1 MDVLIFTK
9 DVIMVWHAYMLN
21 PRDFLEDC
29 LRQGKM
35 RFWRAGLPWAVINS
49 CIDNNTFEFRASDL
63 AMERFED
70 KTGYRWDSLIDSPK
84 ATIDCPSCRRKLYVP
99 RTGWDSPIAWTKT
112 SSLKYAKFHGESEAT
127 GFSDKSFEVQCQ
139 CGIVTNHEL
148 LRVLKFRRD
157 IQALRELDVP
167 MPGTLLSETGMSPI
181 FAQRNILQLTKIQA
195 L

>member
-1 MDVLIFTK
+1 
-9 DVIMVWHAYMLN
+9 MVWHAYMLN

-35 RFWRAGLPWAVINS
+35 RFWRAGLPWAVINC

-63 AMERFED
+63 AIEHFED
-70 KTGYRWDSLIDSPK
+70 QTGCRWDSLIDSPK

-99 RTGWDSPIAWTKT
+99 RTGWDSQIAWTKT
-112 SSLKYAKFHGESEAT
+112 SPLKYAPFHGESEAT

-157 IQALRELDVP
+157 IRALRELDVP
-167 MPGTLLSETGMSPI
+167 MPGTLLSETGV
-181 FAQRNILQLTKIQA
+181 
-195 L
+195 